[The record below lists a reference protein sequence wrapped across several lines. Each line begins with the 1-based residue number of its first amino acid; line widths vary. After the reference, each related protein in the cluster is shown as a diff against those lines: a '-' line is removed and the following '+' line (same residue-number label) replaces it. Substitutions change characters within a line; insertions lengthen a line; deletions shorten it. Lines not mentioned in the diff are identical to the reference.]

1 MFIQITK
8 ANKVLTDEEAKL
20 LFDEFGHPDGKQA
33 FTLGLA
39 LPSWL
44 VQAENSSLV
53 LLIYTILFGI
63 GMPVMV
69 AKWWSSAKVM
79 SKYAILNITMANF
92 YRDLNDSLVFKG
104 IVSVAIGTDRQLL

>member
-1 MFIQITK
+1 M
-8 ANKVLTDEEAKL
+8 LTDAEAKL

-53 LLIYTILFGI
+53 LLVYTLLFGL
-63 GMPVMV
+63 GLPVMV

-79 SKYAILNITMANF
+79 SKFQILNITMANY
-92 YRDLNDSLVFKG
+92 YRDLTDSLDFKG
-104 IVSVAIGTDRQLL
+104 IFYYYQPFSFLRIFAYSSFN